1 MTSNIPEVLG
11 QASRAFADMNRLLK
25 DTQENLGR
33 FSVDLKELTSS
44 GRGLGRL
51 VSSMEKLSS
60 AKLGG
65 GLLDDMEKMAEFTRK
80 LTEAQ
85 VELARTAQETAT
97 AWREMAAAGA
107 RTAARTTPAGTGG
120 GGGNGKA
127 PRAGGSAAGG
137 HAVSHTT
144 LVDTAMGL
152 QMGGD
157 AGASF
162 FEKSI
167 KAELQVQG
175 LMQQFRYNTTLKDSD
190 LSAIRSKA
198 EALTR
203 AVPGTTIA
211 ENLHTILDAFTV
223 TGQIGE
229 AMVGSDAMA
238 KLGLLLKTL
247 PGSHQ
252 GDEGFAAAQAVE
264 LLQRYTDPKTH
275 QVNLAEMTRNIN
287 AMAQVATGTGGRAD
301 PAKYVAFA
309 KQARV
314 GGMMADDQ
322 FLYRDL
328 PATMIALGGSRAGTG
343 DAATY
348 RQFIQGRMTQDALK
362 QLQHY
367 GIVDAGAKWS
377 HGRVQDMTKH
387 LQGADEFV
395 RNPIQWMRDFLM
407 KELAAHGVDVNNRQ
421 QLGTALG
428 NFASTNTGLGFLS
441 EGALG
446 LPGIDKEAQKIAQ
459 TTTDPYKSL
468 QAGDPNMKVA
478 EFHAAENE
486 LMVQLGNSLLGP
498 AIDSLKALTSVLRGL
513 TDWAKA
519 NPNAAKDIT
528 VVAAGLAVLAK
539 AAGDAG
545 MVIFLGAPV
554 VQGFGALAKALL
566 PFGKGGAAAGAIEVA
581 AGGASIAGSLA
592 ALAVA
597 LIALPPALRLSIE
610 AINKGL
616 GITPPQSGASAKGAG
631 HGPWEAPTPAPPG
644 RSWSDIWRDSQN
656 PSQGG
661 AAARGAGN
669 GVHATHA
676 AYTTADVGSPI
687 ILMIDGRVLGQ
698 VVGGQLDRASRNS
711 ASVQFGR
718 TAHDGRMTPVPT
730 TTLA

>member
-1 MTSNIPEVLG
+1 MSESYTVMSRLTMTTNIPEVLA

-33 FSVDLKELTSS
+33 FTTDLRELTSS

-51 VSSMEKLSS
+51 TANLEKLGS

-65 GLLDDMEKMAEFTRK
+65 GLLDDMQRMSEMSRQ
-80 LTEAQ
+80 LTESQ
-85 VELARTAQETAT
+85 TEMARAAQETAA

-107 RTAARTTPAGTGG
+107 RTAARTTPSGTGNG
-120 GGGNGKA
+120 GAGGKA
-127 PRAGGSAAGG
+127 PRGGGSAGSGG
-137 HAVSHTT
+137 HGLSHAG
-144 LVDTAMGL
+144 LMDTAMGL

-175 LMQQFRYNTTLKDSD
+175 LIQQFRYNTTLKDGD

-203 AVPGTTIA
+203 TVPGTTIA
-211 ENLHTILDAFTV
+211 QNLHTILDAFTV

-229 AMVGSDAMA
+229 AMAGSEAMS
-238 KLGLLLKTL
+238 KLGILLSTL
-247 PGSHQ
+247 PGAHQ

-314 GGMMADDQ
+314 GGMLADDQ

-348 RQFIQGRMTQDALK
+348 RQFIQGRMTQDAFK

-387 LQGADEFV
+387 LHGADQYV
-395 RNPIQWMRDFLM
+395 HNPIQWIRSFLL
-407 KELAAHGVDVNNRQ
+407 KDLAAHGVDVNNRQ
-421 QLGTALG
+421 QL
-428 NFASTNTGLGFLS
+428 
-441 EGALG
+441 
-446 LPGIDKEAQKIAQ
+446 
-459 TTTDPYKSL
+459 
-468 QAGDPNMKVA
+468 
-478 EFHAAENE
+478 
-486 LMVQLGNSLLGP
+486 
-498 AIDSLKALTSVLRGL
+498 
-513 TDWAKA
+513 
-519 NPNAAKDIT
+519 
-528 VVAAGLAVLAK
+528 
-539 AAGDAG
+539 
-545 MVIFLGAPV
+545 
-554 VQGFGALAKALL
+554 
-566 PFGKGGAAAGAIEVA
+566 
-581 AGGASIAGSLA
+581 
-592 ALAVA
+592 
-597 LIALPPALRLSIE
+597 
-610 AINKGL
+610 
-616 GITPPQSGASAKGAG
+616 
-631 HGPWEAPTPAPPG
+631 
-644 RSWSDIWRDSQN
+644 
-656 PSQGG
+656 
-661 AAARGAGN
+661 
-669 GVHATHA
+669 
-676 AYTTADVGSPI
+676 
-687 ILMIDGRVLGQ
+687 
-698 VVGGQLDRASRNS
+698 
-711 ASVQFGR
+711 
-718 TAHDGRMTPVPT
+718 
-730 TTLA
+730 